1 MMFPVVV
8 AVLSFLA
15 LLAVIYSVGG
25 STRSA
30 LAQYDEQVKDV
41 AAVSLHEIFIFID
54 NKTIKYISAG
64 AFVLIA
70 LPVYAVSG
78 SIWTS
83 IVLGLL
89 VFLTPAKVVAVLKNR
104 RYKKFNKDLPDAL
117 MAIAGMLKSGV
128 NLSGALTIVVN
139 ENSGPL
145 GQEFGLFLN
154 ELKLGV
160 DFSSALDNMYR
171 RVPISDLELVVAGM
185 KISREVGGSLSEVLF
200 RLSDTIRR
208 RAEMEGKIKSLTAMG
223 TLQGWVMTLLPI
235 GVGFAISLIEP
246 ETMAKLYTDWRGW
259 IACFVIVVLE
269 FLGYKTIRK
278 IVNID
283 V

>member
-1 MMFPVVV
+1 MMFPVLV
-8 AVLSFLA
+8 AMLAFLA
-15 LLAVIYSVGG
+15 IIAVIYSVGG

-30 LAQYDEQVKDV
+30 ISQYDEQVKDV

-54 NKTIKYISAG
+54 DKTLKYLSVV
-64 AFVLIA
+64 AFLLIA
-70 LPVYAVSG
+70 LPAFAISG
-78 SIWTS
+78 NLWMSVI
-83 IVLGLL
+83 LGLL
-89 VFLTPAKVVAVLKNR
+89 VFLMPSKVVAILKNR
-104 RYKKFNKDLPDAL
+104 RHKKFNKDLPDAL
-117 MAIAGMLKSGV
+117 TATAGMLKSGV

-139 ENSGPL
+139 ENAGPL

-160 DFSSALDNMYR
+160 DFNTALDNMYQ

-200 RLSDTIRR
+200 RLSETIRR

-235 GVGFAISLIEP
+235 GVGFAIYLIEP
-246 ETMAKLYTDWRGW
+246 ETMSKLYTDWRGW
-259 IACFVIVVLE
+259 LACFVIVVLE
-269 FLGYKTIRK
+269 FLGYKTIKK

>member
-1 MMFPVVV
+1 MMFPVLVST
-8 AVLSFLA
+8 LSFLA

-30 LAQYDEQVKDV
+30 ISQYDEQVKDV
-41 AAVSLHEIFIFID
+41 TTVSLHEIFIFID
-54 NKTIKYISAG
+54 DKTIKYISAA
-64 AFVLIA
+64 AFVFIA
-70 LPVYAVSG
+70 LLVYIVS
-78 SIWTS
+78 SSVWMS
-83 IVLGLL
+83 IVFGLL
-89 VFLTPAKVVAVLKNR
+89 VLLTPAKVVTILKNR
-104 RYKKFNKDLPDAL
+104 RYKKFNRDLPDAL
-117 MAIAGMLKSGV
+117 MATAGMLKSGV

-139 ENSGPL
+139 ENNGPL

-160 DFSSALDNMYR
+160 DFNCALDNMYR

-235 GVGFAISLIEP
+235 GVGFAIYLIEP

-269 FLGYKTIRK
+269 FFGYKIIRK

>member
-1 MMFPVVV
+1 MMFPALV
-8 AVLSFLA
+8 ATLSFLA

-30 LAQYDEQVKDV
+30 ISQYDEQVKDV
-41 AAVSLHEIFIFID
+41 TTVSLHEIFIFID
-54 NKTIKYISAG
+54 DKTIKYISAA
-64 AFVLIA
+64 AFVFIA
-70 LPVYAVSG
+70 LVVYIVS
-78 SIWTS
+78 SSVWTS

-89 VFLTPAKVVAVLKNR
+89 VLLTPTKVVSILKNR
-104 RYKKFNKDLPDAL
+104 RYKKFNRDLPDAL
-117 MAIAGMLKSGV
+117 MATAGMLKSGV

-139 ENSGPL
+139 ENNGPL

-160 DFSSALDNMYR
+160 DFNSALDNMYR

-235 GVGFAISLIEP
+235 GVGFAIYLIEP

-269 FLGYKTIRK
+269 FLGYKIIRK

>member
-1 MMFPVVV
+1 MFPVLVST
-8 AVLSFLA
+8 LSFLA

-30 LAQYDEQVKDV
+30 ISQYDEQVKDV
-41 AAVSLHEIFIFID
+41 TTVSLHEIFIFID
-54 NKTIKYISAG
+54 DKTIKYISAA
-64 AFVLIA
+64 AFVFIA
-70 LPVYAVSG
+70 LLVYIVS
-78 SIWTS
+78 SSVWMS
-83 IVLGLL
+83 IVFGLL
-89 VFLTPAKVVAVLKNR
+89 VLLTPAKVVTILKNR
-104 RYKKFNKDLPDAL
+104 RYKKFNRDLPDAL
-117 MAIAGMLKSGV
+117 MATAGMLKSGV

-139 ENSGPL
+139 ENNGPL

-160 DFSSALDNMYR
+160 DFNSALDNMYR

-235 GVGFAISLIEP
+235 GVGFAIYLIEP

-269 FLGYKTIRK
+269 FLGYKIIRK

>member
-1 MMFPVVV
+1 MFPILV
-8 AVLSFLA
+8 AVLSFFA
-15 LLAVIYSVGG
+15 LLAVIYSVEG
-25 STRSA
+25 STRTA
-30 LAQYDEQVKDV
+30 INQYDEEVRDV
-41 AAVSLHEIFIFID
+41 ASVSLHEIFIFID
-54 NKTIKYISAG
+54 NKTIKYISVA
-64 AFVLIA
+64 AFFFIA
-70 LPVYAVSG
+70 LPVYVISNSVWMAVV
-78 SIWTS
+78 I
-83 IVLGLL
+83 GLL
-89 VFLTPAKVVAVLKNR
+89 VFLAPAKVVGVLKNR
-104 RYKKFNKDLPDAL
+104 RYKKFNNDLPDAL
-117 MAIAGMLKSGV
+117 MAMAGMLKSGV
-128 NLSGALTIVVN
+128 NLSGAITIVVN

-160 DFSSALDNMYR
+160 DFHVALDNMYS

-200 RLSDTIRR
+200 RLSDTIRKR
-208 RAEMEGKIKSLTAMG
+208 SEMEGKIKSLTAMG

-235 GVGFAISLIEP
+235 GVGFAIYLIEP

-259 IACFVIVVLE
+259 LACLVIAVLE
-269 FLGYKTIRK
+269 FLGYKTIKK

>member
-1 MMFPVVV
+1 MMFPALV
-8 AVLSFLA
+8 ATLSFLA

-30 LAQYDEQVKDV
+30 ISQYDEQVKDV
-41 AAVSLHEIFIFID
+41 TTVSLHEIFIFID
-54 NKTIKYISAG
+54 DKTIKYISAA
-64 AFVLIA
+64 AFVIIA
-70 LPVYAVSG
+70 LLVYIISSSV
-78 SIWTS
+78 WTS

-89 VFLTPAKVVAVLKNR
+89 VLLTPAKVVTILKNR
-104 RYKKFNKDLPDAL
+104 RYKKFNRDLPDAL
-117 MAIAGMLKSGV
+117 MATAGMLKSGV

-139 ENSGPL
+139 ENNGPL

-160 DFSSALDNMYR
+160 DFNSALDNMYR

-235 GVGFAISLIEP
+235 GVGFAIYLIEP

-269 FLGYKTIRK
+269 FLGYKTIKK

>member
-1 MMFPVVV
+1 MFPALV
-8 AVLSFLA
+8 ATLSFLA

-30 LAQYDEQVKDV
+30 ISQYDEQVKDV
-41 AAVSLHEIFIFID
+41 TTVSLHEIFIFID
-54 NKTIKYISAG
+54 DKTIKYISAA
-64 AFVLIA
+64 AFVFIA
-70 LPVYAVSG
+70 LLVYIVS
-78 SIWTS
+78 SSVWTS

-89 VFLTPAKVVAVLKNR
+89 VLLTPAKVVTILKNR
-104 RYKKFNKDLPDAL
+104 RYKKFNRDLPDAL
-117 MAIAGMLKSGV
+117 MATAGMLKSGV

-139 ENSGPL
+139 ENNGPL

-160 DFSSALDNMYR
+160 DFNSALDNMYR

-235 GVGFAISLIEP
+235 GVGFAIYLIEP

-269 FLGYKTIRK
+269 FLGYKTIKK